1 MGSQNFR
8 VKNGLEVGTGITI
21 SPNGNINSSGISTFN
36 GVVIGGATTSLLVQG
51 SARITGILSVGQG
64 TIIFDG
70 DNNQIN
76 VGSGITLSHTNG
88 IYVGS
93 SNITSTGLSISN
105 VNASGI
111 VTASSFVGPVVGTAS
126 TASFATTSF
135 GLSGSPNITV
145 GNINSSGIV
154 TASSFSGNAS
164 SATFAINSGIA
175 TTATNA
181 QGLTGTPNITVG
193 VATASSLNVG
203 TGGTVITTTTAGLV
217 GIGTTNP
224 TQKLTVSGNAVITG
238 ITTHLDKISIRTS
251 LVSNEYA
258 SLSNSGKLVLGDGTS
273 TVAGLDIINNASG
286 VGEVFSITTPMTYQY
301 GKKVVI
307 DLTGR
312 ILLGGYLD
320 SSHSNALTVI
330 DTQGNISLSGYVSAA
345 GTIGASG
352 LTAGTVQISSG
363 IVTAT
368 SGIVTYYGDASNT
381 VSGRWILG
389 ADASSHYT
397 FTGIGFTQTTNDPT
411 LYLKRG
417 EVYQFVNTMGM
428 HPFRIQSTV
437 NGSAGTEY
445 NDGITNNNVQNGTL
459 TWIVP
464 YSAPD
469 YLYYQCTAHASM
481 GGEIHILGVR
491 GIPQNSQI
499 AAYILSI
506 SDSGK
511 HISITT
517 GGATVNSGIF
527 SAGDTIAIYN
537 NSVSNQTITQGSG
550 VTLRFAGTSNTGN
563 RTLAQYGLCTVL
575 CVSAN
580 TFVISGSG
588 LS

>member
-1 MGSQNFR
+1 MASQNFR

-51 SARITGILSVGQG
+51 NARIIGILSVGQG

-93 SNITSTGLSISN
+93 SNISSTGLSISN
-105 VNASGI
+105 INASGI
-111 VTASSFVGPVVGTAS
+111 VTASSFVGSITGTAS

-135 GLSGSPNITV
+135 GLAGSPNLTV
-145 GNINSSGIV
+145 GDINSSGIV

-164 SATFAINSGIA
+164 SATFATNAGIA

-417 EVYQFVNTMGM
+417 EVYQFVNTMNA

-437 NGSAGTEY
+437 NGSTGTQY
-445 NDGITNNNVQNGTL
+445 NDGITNNDVQNGTL
-459 TWIVP
+459 TWNVQFDTP
-464 YSAPD
+464 SL
-469 YLYYQCTAHASM
+469 LYYQCTAHGSM
-481 GGEIHILGVR
+481 GGKIYIIDA
-491 GIPQNSQI
+491 GIG
-499 AAYILSI
+499 
-506 SDSGK
+506 SD
-511 HISITT
+511 ISINTT
-517 GGATVNSGIF
+517 GIITASSFSGNASSAT
-527 SAGDTIAIYN
+527 
-537 NSVSNQTITQGSG
+537 SVSGS
-550 VTLRFAGTSNTGN
+550 TSNGYGT
-563 RTLAQYGLCTVL
+563 RTVQ
-575 CVSAN
+575 
-580 TFVISGSG
+580 SGGSPSG
-588 LS
+588 GSDGDIYYIY

>member
-1 MGSQNFR
+1 LASQNFR

-21 SPNGNINSSGISTFN
+21 SSNGNINSSGISTFN

-51 SARITGILSVGQG
+51 NTRIIGILSVGQG
-64 TIIFDG
+64 TIILDG
-70 DNNQIN
+70 SNNQIN

-93 SNITSTGLSISN
+93 SNITSNGLSIAN
-105 VNASGI
+105 INASGI
-111 VTASSFVGPVVGTAS
+111 VTAASFNGSITGTAS

-135 GLSGSPNITV
+135 GLAGSPNITV
-145 GNINSSGIV
+145 GNINSSGVV
-154 TASSFSGNAS
+154 TASSFNGNAS
-164 SATFAINSGIA
+164 SATFATNAGIA
-175 TTATNA
+175 TYATNA
-181 QGLTGTPNITVG
+181 GIATYATNAGIATYATNAGIATYATNAGIATYATSAGIATYATNAG
-193 VATASSLNVG
+193 VSTYATNAGIATNVSGGTASVTSLS
-203 TGGTVITTTTAGLV
+203 
-217 GIGTTNP
+217 
-224 TQKLTVSGNAVITG
+224 VSG
-238 ITTHLDKISIRTS
+238 IST
-251 LVSNEYA
+251 
-258 SLSNSGKLVLGDGTS
+258 LGT
-273 TVAGLDIINNASG
+273 L
-286 VGEVFSITTPMTYQY
+286 
-301 GKKVVI
+301 
-307 DLTGR
+307 
-312 ILLGGYLD
+312 
-320 SSHSNALTVI
+320 
-330 DTQGNISLSGYVSAA
+330 
-345 GTIGASG
+345 
-352 LTAGTVQISSG
+352 QISSG

-389 ADASSHYT
+389 ADASSNYT

-417 EVYQFVNTMGM
+417 EVYQFVNTMGI

-437 NGSAGTEY
+437 NGSTGTQY
-445 NDGITNNNVQNGTL
+445 NDGVTNNDVSNGTL

-464 YSAPD
+464 YNSPD
-469 YLYYQCTAHASM
+469 YLYYQCTAHAGM

-491 GIPQNSQI
+491 GIPQNSQVS
-499 AAYILSI
+499 AYILSI

-588 LS
+588 LT

>member
-145 GNINSSGIV
+145 GNINASGIV

-164 SATFAINSGIA
+164 SATYATNAGIA
-175 TTATNA
+175 TYATNA
-181 QGLTGTPNITVG
+181 GIATYATNAGIATYATNAGIATYATNAGISTNVSG
-193 VATASSLNVG
+193 GTASV
-203 TGGTVITTTTAGLV
+203 
-217 GIGTTNP
+217 
-224 TQKLTVSGNAVITG
+224 
-238 ITTHLDKISIRTS
+238 
-251 LVSNEYA
+251 
-258 SLSNSGKLVLGDGTS
+258 
-273 TVAGLDIINNASG
+273 
-286 VGEVFSITTPMTYQY
+286 
-301 GKKVVI
+301 
-307 DLTGR
+307 
-312 ILLGGYLD
+312 
-320 SSHSNALTVI
+320 
-330 DTQGNISLSGYVSAA
+330 ISLSVSGISTL
-345 GTIGASG
+345 GT
-352 LTAGTVQISSG
+352 LQISSG

-389 ADASSHYT
+389 ADAYSGYYT

-417 EVYQFVNTMGM
+417 EVYQFVNTMDA

-437 NGSAGTEY
+437 NGSTGTEY
-445 NDGITNNNVQNGTL
+445 NGGITNNNVQNGTL
-459 TWIVP
+459 TWNVQFDTP
-464 YSAPD
+464 SL
-469 YLYYQCTAHASM
+469 LYYQCTAHGSM
-481 GGEIHILGVR
+481 GGKIYIIDA
-491 GIPQNSQI
+491 GIGP
-499 AAYILSI
+499 
-506 SDSGK
+506 D
-511 HISITT
+511 ISINTT
-517 GGATVNSGIF
+517 GIITATSFSGNAS
-527 SAGDTIAIYN
+527 SAT
-537 NSVSNQTITQGSG
+537 SVSGS
-550 VTLRFAGTSNTGN
+550 TSNGYGT
-563 RTLAQYGLCTVL
+563 RTVQ
-575 CVSAN
+575 
-580 TFVISGSG
+580 SGGSPSG
-588 LS
+588 GSDGDFYLIY

>member
-1 MGSQNFR
+1 LASQNFR

-21 SPNGNINSSGISTFN
+21 SSNGNINSSGISTFN

-51 SARITGILSVGQG
+51 NTRIIGILSVGQG
-64 TIIFDG
+64 TIILDG
-70 DNNQIN
+70 SNNQIN

-93 SNITSTGLSISN
+93 SNITSNGLSITN
-105 VNASGI
+105 INASGI
-111 VTASSFVGPVVGTAS
+111 VTAASFNGSITGTAS

-135 GLSGSPNITV
+135 GLAGSPNITV
-145 GNINSSGIV
+145 GNINSSGVV
-154 TASSFSGNAS
+154 TASSFNGNAS
-164 SATFAINSGIA
+164 SATFATNAGIATYATNAGIATYATNAGIATFATNSGIA
-175 TTATNA
+175 TYATNA
-181 QGLTGTPNITVG
+181 GIATYATSAGIATYATNAG
-193 VATASSLNVG
+193 VSTYATNAGIATNVSGGTASVTSLS
-203 TGGTVITTTTAGLV
+203 
-217 GIGTTNP
+217 
-224 TQKLTVSGNAVITG
+224 VSG
-238 ITTHLDKISIRTS
+238 IST
-251 LVSNEYA
+251 
-258 SLSNSGKLVLGDGTS
+258 LGT
-273 TVAGLDIINNASG
+273 L
-286 VGEVFSITTPMTYQY
+286 
-301 GKKVVI
+301 
-307 DLTGR
+307 
-312 ILLGGYLD
+312 
-320 SSHSNALTVI
+320 
-330 DTQGNISLSGYVSAA
+330 
-345 GTIGASG
+345 
-352 LTAGTVQISSG
+352 QISSG

-381 VSGRWILG
+381 ISGRWILG
-389 ADASSHYT
+389 ADASSNYT

-437 NGSAGTEY
+437 NGSTGTQY
-445 NDGITNNNVQNGTL
+445 NDGVTNNDVSNGTL

-464 YSAPD
+464 YNSPD
-469 YLYYQCTAHASM
+469 YLYYQCTAHAGM

-491 GIPQNSQI
+491 GIPQNSQVS
-499 AAYILSI
+499 AYILSI

-588 LS
+588 LT

>member
-111 VTASSFVGPVVGTAS
+111 VTASSF
-126 TASFATTSF
+126 
-135 GLSGSPNITV
+135 
-145 GNINSSGIV
+145 
-154 TASSFSGNAS
+154 SGNAS
-164 SATFAINSGIA
+164 SATFATNAGIA
-175 TTATNA
+175 TFATNA
-181 QGLTGTPNITVG
+181 GIATYATSAGIATYATSAGIATYATSAGIATNVSG
-193 VATASSLNVG
+193 GTASVTSLS
-203 TGGTVITTTTAGLV
+203 
-217 GIGTTNP
+217 
-224 TQKLTVSGNAVITG
+224 VSG
-238 ITTHLDKISIRTS
+238 IST
-251 LVSNEYA
+251 
-258 SLSNSGKLVLGDGTS
+258 LGT
-273 TVAGLDIINNASG
+273 L
-286 VGEVFSITTPMTYQY
+286 
-301 GKKVVI
+301 
-307 DLTGR
+307 
-312 ILLGGYLD
+312 
-320 SSHSNALTVI
+320 
-330 DTQGNISLSGYVSAA
+330 
-345 GTIGASG
+345 
-352 LTAGTVQISSG
+352 QISSG

-417 EVYQFVNTMGM
+417 EVYQFVNTMGA

-437 NGSAGTEY
+437 NGSTGTQY
-445 NDGITNNNVQNGTL
+445 NDGITNNDVSNGTL

>member
-1 MGSQNFR
+1 MASQNFR

-21 SPNGNINSSGISTFN
+21 SSNGNINSSGISTFN

-51 SARITGILSVGQG
+51 NTRIIGILSVGQG
-64 TIIFDG
+64 TIILDG
-70 DNNQIN
+70 SNNQIN

-93 SNITSTGLSISN
+93 SNITSNGLSITN
-105 VNASGI
+105 INASGI
-111 VTASSFVGPVVGTAS
+111 VTAASFNGSITGTAS

-135 GLSGSPNITV
+135 GLAGSPNITV
-145 GNINSSGIV
+145 GNINSSGVV
-154 TASSFSGNAS
+154 TASSFNGNAS
-164 SATFAINSGIA
+164 SATFATNAGIATYATNAGIATFATNSGIA
-175 TTATNA
+175 TYATNA
-181 QGLTGTPNITVG
+181 GIATYATSAGIATYATNAG
-193 VATASSLNVG
+193 VSTYATNAGIATNVSGGTASVTSLS
-203 TGGTVITTTTAGLV
+203 
-217 GIGTTNP
+217 
-224 TQKLTVSGNAVITG
+224 VSG
-238 ITTHLDKISIRTS
+238 IST
-251 LVSNEYA
+251 
-258 SLSNSGKLVLGDGTS
+258 LGT
-273 TVAGLDIINNASG
+273 L
-286 VGEVFSITTPMTYQY
+286 
-301 GKKVVI
+301 
-307 DLTGR
+307 
-312 ILLGGYLD
+312 
-320 SSHSNALTVI
+320 
-330 DTQGNISLSGYVSAA
+330 
-345 GTIGASG
+345 
-352 LTAGTVQISSG
+352 QISSG

-381 VSGRWILG
+381 ISGRWILG
-389 ADASSHYT
+389 ADASSNYT

-437 NGSAGTEY
+437 NGSTGTQY
-445 NDGITNNNVQNGTL
+445 NDGVTNNDVSNGTL

-464 YSAPD
+464 YNSPD
-469 YLYYQCTAHASM
+469 YLYYQCTAHAGM

-491 GIPQNSQI
+491 GIPQNSQVS
-499 AAYILSI
+499 AYILSI

-588 LS
+588 LT

>member
-135 GLSGSPNITV
+135 GLAGSPNLTV
-145 GNINSSGIV
+145 GNINASGIV

-164 SATFAINSGIA
+164 SATFATNAGIATYASNAGIATYATSAGIATYATSSGIA
-175 TTATNA
+175 TYATSAGIATYATSAGIATNVS
-181 QGLTGTPNITVG
+181 GG
-193 VATASSLNVG
+193 TASVTSLS
-203 TGGTVITTTTAGLV
+203 
-217 GIGTTNP
+217 
-224 TQKLTVSGNAVITG
+224 VSG
-238 ITTHLDKISIRTS
+238 IST
-251 LVSNEYA
+251 
-258 SLSNSGKLVLGDGTS
+258 LGT
-273 TVAGLDIINNASG
+273 L
-286 VGEVFSITTPMTYQY
+286 
-301 GKKVVI
+301 
-307 DLTGR
+307 
-312 ILLGGYLD
+312 
-320 SSHSNALTVI
+320 
-330 DTQGNISLSGYVSAA
+330 
-345 GTIGASG
+345 
-352 LTAGTVQISSG
+352 QISSG

>member
-135 GLSGSPNITV
+135 GLAGSPNLTV
-145 GNINSSGIV
+145 GNINASGIV

-164 SATFAINSGIA
+164 SATYATNAGIA
-175 TTATNA
+175 TYATNA
-181 QGLTGTPNITVG
+181 GIATYATSAGIATYATNAGIATYATNAGIATYATSAGIATYATSAGIATNVSG
-193 VATASSLNVG
+193 GTASVTSLS
-203 TGGTVITTTTAGLV
+203 
-217 GIGTTNP
+217 
-224 TQKLTVSGNAVITG
+224 VSG
-238 ITTHLDKISIRTS
+238 IST
-251 LVSNEYA
+251 
-258 SLSNSGKLVLGDGTS
+258 LGT
-273 TVAGLDIINNASG
+273 L
-286 VGEVFSITTPMTYQY
+286 
-301 GKKVVI
+301 
-307 DLTGR
+307 
-312 ILLGGYLD
+312 
-320 SSHSNALTVI
+320 
-330 DTQGNISLSGYVSAA
+330 
-345 GTIGASG
+345 
-352 LTAGTVQISSG
+352 QISSG

>member
-135 GLSGSPNITV
+135 GLAGSPNLTV
-145 GNINSSGIV
+145 GNINASGIV

-164 SATFAINSGIA
+164 SATYATNAGIA
-175 TTATNA
+175 TYATNA
-181 QGLTGTPNITVG
+181 GIATYATSAGIATYATSAGIATYATNAGIATNVSG
-193 VATASSLNVG
+193 GTASVTSLS
-203 TGGTVITTTTAGLV
+203 
-217 GIGTTNP
+217 
-224 TQKLTVSGNAVITG
+224 VSG
-238 ITTHLDKISIRTS
+238 IST
-251 LVSNEYA
+251 
-258 SLSNSGKLVLGDGTS
+258 LGT
-273 TVAGLDIINNASG
+273 L
-286 VGEVFSITTPMTYQY
+286 
-301 GKKVVI
+301 
-307 DLTGR
+307 
-312 ILLGGYLD
+312 
-320 SSHSNALTVI
+320 
-330 DTQGNISLSGYVSAA
+330 
-345 GTIGASG
+345 
-352 LTAGTVQISSG
+352 QISSG

>member
-51 SARITGILSVGQG
+51 SARITCILSVGQG

-126 TASFATTSF
+126 TASFAITSF

-145 GNINSSGIV
+145 GNINASGIV

-164 SATFAINSGIA
+164 SATYATNAGIA
-175 TTATNA
+175 TYATNA
-181 QGLTGTPNITVG
+181 GIATYATNAGIATYATNAGIATYATSAGIATYATSAGIATYATSAGISTNVSG
-193 VATASSLNVG
+193 GTASVTSLS
-203 TGGTVITTTTAGLV
+203 
-217 GIGTTNP
+217 
-224 TQKLTVSGNAVITG
+224 VSG
-238 ITTHLDKISIRTS
+238 IST
-251 LVSNEYA
+251 
-258 SLSNSGKLVLGDGTS
+258 LGT
-273 TVAGLDIINNASG
+273 L
-286 VGEVFSITTPMTYQY
+286 
-301 GKKVVI
+301 
-307 DLTGR
+307 
-312 ILLGGYLD
+312 
-320 SSHSNALTVI
+320 
-330 DTQGNISLSGYVSAA
+330 
-345 GTIGASG
+345 
-352 LTAGTVQISSG
+352 QISSG

>member
-51 SARITGILSVGQG
+51 NARIIGILSVGQG
-64 TIIFDG
+64 TITFDG
-70 DNNQIN
+70 DNNQIT

-105 VNASGI
+105 INASGI
-111 VTASSFVGPVVGTAS
+111 VTAASFNGSITGTAS

-135 GLSGSPNITV
+135 GLAGSPNITV
-145 GNINSSGIV
+145 GSINSSGIV

-164 SATFAINSGIA
+164 SATFATNAGIA
-175 TTATNA
+175 TYATNA
-181 QGLTGTPNITVG
+181 GIATYATSAGIATYATSAGIATYATNAGIATYATSAGIATYATSAGIATNVSG
-193 VATASSLNVG
+193 GTASVTSLS
-203 TGGTVITTTTAGLV
+203 
-217 GIGTTNP
+217 
-224 TQKLTVSGNAVITG
+224 VSG
-238 ITTHLDKISIRTS
+238 IST
-251 LVSNEYA
+251 
-258 SLSNSGKLVLGDGTS
+258 LGT
-273 TVAGLDIINNASG
+273 L
-286 VGEVFSITTPMTYQY
+286 
-301 GKKVVI
+301 
-307 DLTGR
+307 
-312 ILLGGYLD
+312 
-320 SSHSNALTVI
+320 
-330 DTQGNISLSGYVSAA
+330 
-345 GTIGASG
+345 
-352 LTAGTVQISSG
+352 QISSG

-437 NGSAGTEY
+437 NGSTGTQY
-445 NDGITNNNVQNGTL
+445 NDGITNNDVSNGTL

>member
-1 MGSQNFR
+1 LASQNFR

-21 SPNGNINSSGISTFN
+21 SSNGNINSSGISTFN

-51 SARITGILSVGQG
+51 NTRIIGILSVGQG
-64 TIIFDG
+64 TIILDG
-70 DNNQIN
+70 SNNQIN

-93 SNITSTGLSISN
+93 SNITSNGLSIAN
-105 VNASGI
+105 INASGI
-111 VTASSFVGPVVGTAS
+111 VTAASFNGSITGTAS

-135 GLSGSPNITV
+135 GLAGSPNITV
-145 GNINSSGIV
+145 GNINSSGVV
-154 TASSFSGNAS
+154 TASSFNGNAS
-164 SATFAINSGIA
+164 SATFATNAGIATFATNSGIA
-175 TTATNA
+175 TYATNA
-181 QGLTGTPNITVG
+181 G
-193 VATASSLNVG
+193 VSTYATNAGIATYATSAGIATYATNAGIATYATSAGIATYATNAGVSTYATNAGIATNVSGGTASVTSLS
-203 TGGTVITTTTAGLV
+203 
-217 GIGTTNP
+217 
-224 TQKLTVSGNAVITG
+224 VSG
-238 ITTHLDKISIRTS
+238 IST
-251 LVSNEYA
+251 L
-258 SLSNSGKLVLGDGTS
+258 
-273 TVAGLDIINNASG
+273 
-286 VGEVFSITTPMTYQY
+286 
-301 GKKVVI
+301 
-307 DLTGR
+307 
-312 ILLGGYLD
+312 
-320 SSHSNALTVI
+320 
-330 DTQGNISLSGYVSAA
+330 
-345 GTIGASG
+345 
-352 LTAGTVQISSG
+352 GTVQISSG

-381 VSGRWILG
+381 ISGRWILG
-389 ADASSHYT
+389 ADASSNYT

-417 EVYQFVNTMGM
+417 EVYQFVNTMGI

-437 NGSAGTEY
+437 NGSTGTQY
-445 NDGITNNNVQNGTL
+445 NDGVTNNDVSNGTL

-464 YSAPD
+464 YNSPD
-469 YLYYQCTAHASM
+469 YLYYQCTAHAGM

-491 GIPQNSQI
+491 GIPQNSQVS
-499 AAYILSI
+499 AYILSI

-588 LS
+588 LT

>member
-1 MGSQNFR
+1 M
-8 VKNGLEVGTGITI
+8 
-21 SPNGNINSSGISTFN
+21 
-36 GVVIGGATTSLLVQG
+36 
-51 SARITGILSVGQG
+51 
-64 TIIFDG
+64 
-70 DNNQIN
+70 
-76 VGSGITLSHTNG
+76 
-88 IYVGS
+88 
-93 SNITSTGLSISN
+93 
-105 VNASGI
+105 
-111 VTASSFVGPVVGTAS
+111 
-126 TASFATTSF
+126 
-135 GLSGSPNITV
+135 
-145 GNINSSGIV
+145 
-154 TASSFSGNAS
+154 
-164 SATFAINSGIA
+164 
-175 TTATNA
+175 
-181 QGLTGTPNITVG
+181 
-193 VATASSLNVG
+193 
-203 TGGTVITTTTAGLV
+203 
-217 GIGTTNP
+217 
-224 TQKLTVSGNAVITG
+224 
-238 ITTHLDKISIRTS
+238 
-251 LVSNEYA
+251 
-258 SLSNSGKLVLGDGTS
+258 
-273 TVAGLDIINNASG
+273 
-286 VGEVFSITTPMTYQY
+286 
-301 GKKVVI
+301 
-307 DLTGR
+307 
-312 ILLGGYLD
+312 
-320 SSHSNALTVI
+320 
-330 DTQGNISLSGYVSAA
+330 
-345 GTIGASG
+345 
-352 LTAGTVQISSG
+352 
-363 IVTAT
+363 
-368 SGIVTYYGDASNT
+368 
-381 VSGRWILG
+381 G

-417 EVYQFVNTMGM
+417 EVYQFVNTMGA

-437 NGSAGTEY
+437 NGSTGTQY
-445 NDGITNNNVQNGTL
+445 NDGITNNDVSNGTL